1 MEDLGADGR
10 GEDNIEMDLQE
21 VGWQGMDWIDLVQ
34 ERDRRRALVRVVMN
48 IRVLQN
54 AGNFL
59 IGRGSLS
66 F

>member
-1 MEDLGADGR
+1 
-10 GEDNIEMDLQE
+10 MDLQE
-21 VGWQGMDWIDLVQ
+21 GGWQGMDWIDLVQ
-34 ERDRRRALVRVVMN
+34 DRDRRRALVRVVMN